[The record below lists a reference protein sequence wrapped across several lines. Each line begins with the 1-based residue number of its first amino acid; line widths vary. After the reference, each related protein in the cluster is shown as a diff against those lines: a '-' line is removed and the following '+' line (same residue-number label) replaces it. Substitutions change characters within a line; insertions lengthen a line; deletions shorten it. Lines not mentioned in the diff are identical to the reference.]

1 MRKHF
6 NTLDTVKIM
15 LSYPDIMYQCI
26 ERMDRVND
34 KHIDESVLA
43 ATVRQF
49 AQPLESAERE
59 RLFSTFDTKNLQ
71 HANVVSDIDKR
82 KEGRFLLFQESVLLL
97 FRLCEASLY
106 QEVTDA
112 RLRSRIASLWD
123 VRDRLMSAS
132 FTEQDPDYTELTDD
146 IMEQFGSLL
155 AMLRNNI
162 LAMQR
167 IGEKLENITADASKS
182 PEAFPQ
188 YRQSMFEQ
196 TSHLFER
203 HIKPTLT
210 FLDPAAR
217 LTGDG
222 INHANLF
229 DTIKQIR
236 AEYLVNDKHTI
247 ADQILRY
254 SISFANI
261 FQPVQKVERQVDH
274 FLRKTRT
281 GMLQYNAMEANYQK
295 LKKRYEATQTS
306 NLRHRF
312 MEHEDFTTSSGFVPG
327 LKQQVR
333 PQAYQFGDSVSYYE
347 NIFSEI
353 ELRLSQLATSQTS
366 IFTGESS
373 KDNQAGK
380 QLERAELLYQW
391 LEDQPFR
398 PTEDMIAT
406 LHYRL
411 NDWLEGYHFPDLLTA
426 IIRLNHKTGWD
437 YELTTTNRF
446 AYIAIDNDAFL
457 YRRRKLV
464 DAGLTQGE
472 PADHEQ

>member
-1 MRKHF
+1 
-6 NTLDTVKIM
+6 M
-15 LSYPDIMYQCI
+15 LAYPAIMYQCI
-26 ERMDRVND
+26 ERMDRMND
-34 KHIDESVLA
+34 KHIDETVLA
-43 ATVRQF
+43 STVRQY
-49 AQPLESAERE
+49 AKPLESAEKE
-59 RLFSTFDTKNLQ
+59 RLLSAFNTENLL
-71 HANVVSDIDKR
+71 HSNVVSDIDKR
-82 KEGRFLLFQESVLLL
+82 KEGRFLLFQEAILLL
-97 FRLCEASLY
+97 LRLCEAALY

-112 RLRSRIASLWD
+112 KLRSRIAGLWD

-132 FTEQDPDYTELTDD
+132 FAEHDPGYTELTDD

-167 IGEKLENITADASKS
+167 IGKKLESMTAEASKS
-182 PEAFPQ
+182 PEDFPQ

-196 TSHLFER
+196 TNHLFER

-210 FLDPAAR
+210 FLDPSVH
-217 LTGDG
+217 LTDSGKSRT
-222 INHANLF
+222 NLF
-229 DTIKQIR
+229 KTIEEIR
-236 AEYLVNDKHTI
+236 AQYLVNDKHTV

-281 GMLQYNAMEANYQK
+281 GMLQYNAMESSFQK
-295 LKKRYEATQTS
+295 LKRCYDATQTS

-312 MEHEDFTTSSGFVPG
+312 MEQQDFTGLSGFVPG
-327 LKQQVR
+327 LKQHIR
-333 PQAYQFGDSVSYYE
+333 PQAYQFGDSISYYE

-353 ELRLSQLATSQTS
+353 ELRLSQLTTSQTS

-373 KDNQAGK
+373 KDNQAGR

-406 LHYRL
+406 LHHRL
-411 NDWLEGYHFPDLLTA
+411 YDWLEGYHFPDLLTV
-426 IIRLNHKTGWD
+426 IIRLNHKTDWS
-437 YELTTTNRF
+437 YELITTNRF
-446 AYIAIDNDAFL
+446 AYITINNDAFL

-464 DAGLTQGE
+464 TISPKPREA
-472 PADHEQ
+472 ANHE